1 MHVDITG
8 GHVDNPTYEQ
18 VCSGRTGHT
27 EAIELTYNPD
37 EASSEMVM
45 HRLYAHAAEMD
56 GLGMHIR
63 VV

>member
-1 MHVDITG
+1 MIVVTLVLYCCQTSSHPTHVDVAG

-37 EASSEMVM
+37 EASSEC
-45 HRLYAHAAEMD
+45 
-56 GLGMHIR
+56 
-63 VV
+63 VVR